1 MKFISR
7 KNILIVTLS
16 FCTLF
21 SKPVCAAPL
30 EKISESEYKKS
41 AEKIANEFQI
51 TENEVENLQTNLN
64 RAFEKLPK
72 IEAGETAKAKVSDN
86 LHLEVETF
94 EENELSK
101 NNHTVQ
107 SELSITKAARK
118 VYHTTGGSVVKLKNR
133 FGKTLITLKAYG
145 VFERNGKISKPIDA
159 YGTYKATVWNV
170 TNKKAKKGKAAYNA
184 YVKNTFTGK
193 LSIGIDQVHVTLDS
207 FKCCCTTYCNAK
219 GKVIKPCFKDTVR
232 NHRLSIPFGY
242 KAEH

>member
-51 TENEVENLQTNLN
+51 
-64 RAFEKLPK
+64 K

-118 VYHTTGGSVVKLKNR
+118 S
-133 FGKTLITLKAYG
+133 
-145 VFERNGKISKPIDA
+145 PDM
-159 YGTYKATVWNV
+159 
-170 TNKKAKKGKAAYNA
+170 
-184 YVKNTFTGK
+184 
-193 LSIGIDQVHVTLDS
+193 
-207 FKCCCTTYCNAK
+207 
-219 GKVIKPCFKDTVR
+219 
-232 NHRLSIPFGY
+232 
-242 KAEH
+242 

>member
-118 VYHTTGGSVVKLKNR
+118 S
-133 FGKTLITLKAYG
+133 
-145 VFERNGKISKPIDA
+145 PDM
-159 YGTYKATVWNV
+159 
-170 TNKKAKKGKAAYNA
+170 
-184 YVKNTFTGK
+184 
-193 LSIGIDQVHVTLDS
+193 
-207 FKCCCTTYCNAK
+207 
-219 GKVIKPCFKDTVR
+219 
-232 NHRLSIPFGY
+232 
-242 KAEH
+242 